1 MNVINYRV
9 SLDMFDTLSQ
19 ATIKAKKGDS
29 ACKIHIT
36 LTENGK
42 IYKISEGCYATLS
55 AKKSD
60 GTFVYDNCTIE
71 GNDIYYD
78 FTSSIK
84 DGFTQITAC
93 EGIVECEVALYKG
106 SEQLTSPRFT
116 LVVDGTVYNGE
127 EIVSSDEADAL
138 KGLINTAQVCASVAE
153 SFADMAEGYAAS
165 AGESAAT
172 ATASATTATEAAT
185 SASFSAEAS
194 NAYAAT
200 AAEFSAAAKAAAE
213 RAEAAGGGSVNEWEQ
228 IFTETLAEATHNKQ
242 ITTASMGLSIAKIVL
257 KIPPDTTFSNN
268 RVSATIRFKKL
279 TDNLERRI
287 AVYAEGMKSNP
298 SYSTCVIKVAPTD
311 DVWNVEIA
319 PYQKTLNTVQG
330 DVTKHDGDEI
340 ITVQFQTADTNPLP
354 VGTEI
359 TIYAVKT
366 NRSGGEVNG

>member
-138 KGLINTAQVCASVAE
+138 KSLIQVAHGFVEMAEDSAQSASV
-153 SFADMAEGYAAS
+153 
-165 AGESAAT
+165 
-172 ATASATTATEAAT
+172 SATTATESADIATEAAA

-194 NAYAAT
+194 SAYMDRAIEHSEK
-200 AAEFSAAAKAAAE
+200 AEAAAE
-213 RAEAAGGGSVNEWEQ
+213 RAEAAGGSVNEWEQ

-242 ITTASMGLSIAKIVL
+242 ITTANIGLSIAKIVL

-298 SYSTCVIKVAPTD
+298 SYSTCAIKVAPTD